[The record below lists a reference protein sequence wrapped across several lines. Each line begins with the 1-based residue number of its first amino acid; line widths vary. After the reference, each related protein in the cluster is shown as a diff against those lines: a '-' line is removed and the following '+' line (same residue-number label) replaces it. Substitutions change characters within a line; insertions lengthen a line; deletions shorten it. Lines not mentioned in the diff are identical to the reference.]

1 MEDNSFDFGFSFE
14 ESDGIPASPPVDS
27 QFKDELLDKISSLE
41 NKLEELTTGDTVEG
55 QIGLNLTDGTLHFKK
70 GNGTYVNIS
79 EGGGGIA
86 NIVED
91 TTPQLGGNLD
101 VNGNQ
106 IVSVSNGDIELTP
119 NGTGRVLLTSDTIEV
134 GEFNTD
140 AIITTAGTSDLILS
154 TNDGTSSGTVRI
166 YDGANGNIAVEPNGT
181 GDILLTADTVI
192 IGDANINANIET
204 NGDANIIVTA
214 KNSTWGNA
222 SLTLTPMSETT
233 NGAFDV
239 NAYTTTLGK
248 TSLGAQII
256 ALDTSLYL
264 GGSLS
269 GSGITIGG
277 GVNSNVTLM
286 PAGTGDVQCNGDTL
300 RVGDNN
306 AAATITTWGTGN
318 LTLST
323 NNGTNSGTILI
334 NQGANGNIELAPNGT
349 GDVLLTA
356 DTVRVGDAAA
366 TATITSNG
374 AGNLVLNTNSG
385 TTSGSITIA
394 QGANANITLE
404 PNGTGD
410 VLLITDNVQIGDAN
424 SAATI
429 TTNGTGSF
437 TLSTNNGTNS
447 GTILINQGAN
457 ASIDITP
464 NGTGVLNLKNI
475 EYNEAVFSLGT
486 TSGTITPNV
495 ANGNIQTITLN
506 GNLTFSAFTS
516 PVSGQTLTLI
526 ISTNGTNR
534 TLTSTMLFAGASK
547 TLSTTNT
554 VDILTVSYIGTTYY
568 ASLAKGFA

>member
-1 MEDNSFDFGFSFE
+1 MA
-14 ESDGIPASPPVDS
+14 IRH
-27 QFKDELLDKISSLE
+27 KR
-41 NKLEELTTGDTVEG
+41 TTTTGYAWQSGDTVEG

>member
-1 MEDNSFDFGFSFE
+1 MA
-14 ESDGIPASPPVDS
+14 IRH
-27 QFKDELLDKISSLE
+27 KR
-41 NKLEELTTGDTVEG
+41 TTTTGYAWQSGDTVEG

-248 TSLGAQII
+248 TGLGAQII

-475 EYNEAVFSLGT
+475 EYEAVFSLGT

>member
-1 MEDNSFDFGFSFE
+1 MA
-14 ESDGIPASPPVDS
+14 IRH
-27 QFKDELLDKISSLE
+27 KR
-41 NKLEELTTGDTVEG
+41 TTTTGYAWQSGDTVEG

-300 RVGDNN
+300 RVGDIN

>member
-1 MEDNSFDFGFSFE
+1 MA
-14 ESDGIPASPPVDS
+14 IRH
-27 QFKDELLDKISSLE
+27 KR
-41 NKLEELTTGDTVEG
+41 TTTTGYAWQSGDTVEG

-154 TNDGTSSGTVRI
+154 TNDSTSSGTVRI